1 MAWEDGIIPM
11 QGAMAEDLEQQLLP
25 DFEEDTSTTRVR
37 FDTSRVAA
45 LQEEEGL
52 KHDKIRKDVAA
63 GIITVSQGQALLGY
77 PVDEK
82 RNVYVQP
89 VNIIQLPDGV
99 VPAPASQ
106 EPT

>member
-37 FDTSRVAA
+37 FDTSNVAA
-45 LQEEEGL
+45 LQQEETL
-52 KHDKIRKDVAA
+52 KHEKIRKDVAA
-63 GIITVSQGQALLGY
+63 GIIRVDQAQALLGY
-77 PVDEK
+77 PVDPD
-82 RNVYVQP
+82 RAVYLQP

-99 VPAPASQ
+99 VPTPAS
-106 EPT
+106 EET